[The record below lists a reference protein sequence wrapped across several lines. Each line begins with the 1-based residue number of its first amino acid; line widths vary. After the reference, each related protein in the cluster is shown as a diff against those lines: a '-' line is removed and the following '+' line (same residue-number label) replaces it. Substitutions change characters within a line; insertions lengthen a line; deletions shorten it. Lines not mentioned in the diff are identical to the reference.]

1 MKIAVVGANGRSGRI
16 FIDYAIARGHKVNAG
31 VHNRNNL
38 LENADLRVIKCDAT
52 NKEQLKHLLR
62 DQDAVVSFI
71 GHVKKSP
78 DFVQTE
84 TMKALVEIMKEL
96 KIKRLVSITGTGVRQ
111 KGDKIPLIDRI
122 LNLGLSVFDPTRLK
136 DGIEHAKVLK
146 ESGLDWTILRVL
158 KMQNVKP
165 KPFTLKENG
174 PTKLYVSR
182 EEVARAALEVLEDNS
197 FIHKYPILSNKRGV

>member
-31 VHNRNNL
+31 VHNRNTL

-52 NKEQLKHLLR
+52 NKEQLKHLLK

-84 TMKALVEIMKEL
+84 AMKALVEVMKEL

-122 LNLGLSVFDPTRLK
+122 LNFGLSVFDPTRLK

-146 ESGLDWTILRVL
+146 DSGLDWTILRVL

>member
-1 MKIAVVGANGRSGRI
+1 
-16 FIDYAIARGHKVNAG
+16 
-31 VHNRNNL
+31 
-38 LENADLRVIKCDAT
+38 
-52 NKEQLKHLLR
+52 
-62 DQDAVVSFI
+62 
-71 GHVKKSP
+71 
-78 DFVQTE
+78 
-84 TMKALVEIMKEL
+84 MKALVEIMKEL